1 MIIEFATSDPK
12 EAERRLRTAHPYY
25 QDDVVDYVVQGVKDG
40 IVRVRDPHMYGG
52 NADIVPQLGKDEA
65 DRWEEWCKPLL
76 AMRDRDLDRIPK
88 PIHLGP
94 GEIEYG
100 ARIGIERD
108 EDGNITDEGH
118 IFWRDGAFARK
129 FSVENAL
136 DEDGDGKL
144 WMREIINVQS
154 VDVDETWIEED

>member
-118 IFWRDGAFARK
+118 IFWHDGAFARK

>member
-25 QDDVVDYVVQGVKDG
+25 QDDFVDYVVQGVKDG
-40 IVRVRDPHMYGG
+40 IVRVRDPHMYSGD
-52 NADIVPQLGKDEA
+52 ADIVPQLGKDEA

-76 AMRDRDLDRIPK
+76 AMRDRDLARIPK
-88 PIHLGP
+88 PMHIGYK
-94 GEIEYG
+94 EIEYG

-118 IFWRDGAFARK
+118 IMWSDGAFARK
-129 FSVENAL
+129 FSIKSAFGEGS
-136 DEDGDGKL
+136 DRKL
-144 WMREIINVQS
+144 YSREIINIKS
-154 VDVDETWIEED
+154 VDVDESWLEED

>member
-40 IVRVRDPHMYGG
+40 IVRVRDSHMYGG
-52 NADIVPQLGKDEA
+52 NADLVPQLGKDEA

-76 AMRDRDLDRIPK
+76 AMRDRDLDQIPK

-136 DEDGDGKL
+136 DKDSDGKL
-144 WMREIINVQS
+144 WTREIINIQS
-154 VDVDETWIEED
+154 VDIDETWIEED

>member
-25 QDDVVDYVVQGVKDG
+25 QDDLVDYVVQGVKDG
-40 IVRVRDPHMYGG
+40 IIRVRDPHMYGG

-65 DRWEEWCKPLL
+65 DRWEEWCKPLI

-94 GEIEYG
+94 GEIGYG

-136 DEDGDGKL
+136 DEDSDGKL
-144 WMREIINVQS
+144 WTREIINIQS
-154 VDVDETWIEED
+154 VDIDETWIEED

>member
-25 QDDVVDYVVQGVKDG
+25 QDDLVDYVVQGVKDA
-40 IVRVRDPHMYGG
+40 IIRVRDPHMYGG

-136 DEDGDGKL
+136 DKDSDGKL
-144 WMREIINVQS
+144 WTREIINIQS
-154 VDVDETWIEED
+154 VDIDETWIEED

>member
-1 MIIEFATSDPK
+1 MLIEFATSDPQ

-25 QDDVVDYVVQGVKDG
+25 QDDLVDYVVQGVKDG
-40 IVRVRDPHMYGG
+40 IIRVRDPHMYGG
-52 NADIVPQLGKDEA
+52 NADLAPQLGKDEA

-88 PIHLGP
+88 PIHTGYK
-94 GEIEYG
+94 EIEYG
-100 ARIGIERD
+100 ARIGIKRD

-129 FSVENAL
+129 FSVEAAL

-144 WMREIINVQS
+144 WMREIINIKS
-154 VDVDETWIEED
+154 IDVDETWIKED

>member
-1 MIIEFATSDPK
+1 MTIEFATSDPK

-25 QDDVVDYVVQGVKDG
+25 QDDFVAYVIQGVKDG

-52 NADIVPQLGKDEA
+52 NADAVPQLGKDEA
-65 DRWEEWCKPLL
+65 DKWEEWCKPLL
-76 AMRDRDLDRIPK
+76 AMRDRDLARIPK
-88 PIHLGP
+88 PFHTGP
-94 GEIEYG
+94 REIECG

-118 IFWRDGAFARK
+118 IMWQRGKFARE
-129 FSVENAL
+129 FSIENAL
-136 DEDGDGKL
+136 AEDGDRKL
-144 WMREIINVQS
+144 WTREIINVQS

>member
-136 DEDGDGKL
+136 DKDSDGKL
-144 WMREIINVQS
+144 WTREIINIQS
-154 VDVDETWIEED
+154 VDIDETWIEED

>member
-136 DEDGDGKL
+136 DKDSDGKL
-144 WMREIINVQS
+144 WTREIINIQS
-154 VDVDETWIEED
+154 VGVNETWIKED

>member
-136 DEDGDGKL
+136 DKDSDGKL
-144 WMREIINVQS
+144 WTREIINIKS
-154 VDVDETWIEED
+154 VDIDETWIEEN

>member
-25 QDDVVDYVVQGVKDG
+25 QDDFVDYVVQGVKDG

-52 NADIVPQLGKDEA
+52 DADIVPQLGNDEA
-65 DRWEEWCKPLL
+65 DKWEEWCKPLL
-76 AMRDRDLDRIPK
+76 ALRDRDLARIPK
-88 PIHLGP
+88 PMHIGYK
-94 GEIEYG
+94 EIEYG

-118 IFWRDGAFARK
+118 IMWSDGAFARK
-129 FSVENAL
+129 FSIKSAFGEGS
-136 DEDGDGKL
+136 DRKL
-144 WMREIINVQS
+144 YSREIINIKS
-154 VDVDETWIEED
+154 VDVDESWLEED

>member
-25 QDDVVDYVVQGVKDG
+25 QDDFVDYVVQGVKDG

-52 NADIVPQLGKDEA
+52 DADIVPQLGKDEA

-76 AMRDRDLDRIPK
+76 AMRDRDLARIPK
-88 PIHLGP
+88 PMHIGYK
-94 GEIEYG
+94 EIEYG

-118 IFWRDGAFARK
+118 ILWRDGKFARK
-129 FSVENAL
+129 FSIESAFGEGS
-136 DEDGDGKL
+136 DRKL
-144 WMREIINVQS
+144 YSREIINIKS
-154 VDVDETWIEED
+154 VDVDESWMEED

>member
-25 QDDVVDYVVQGVKDG
+25 QDDLVDYVVQGVKDG

-65 DRWEEWCKPLL
+65 DKWEEWCKTLL
-76 AMRDRDLDRIPK
+76 VMRDRDLDRIPK
-88 PIHLGP
+88 PIHTGYK
-94 GEIEYG
+94 EIEYG
-100 ARIGIERD
+100 ARIGIKRD
-108 EDGNITDEGH
+108 EYGNITDEGH
-118 IFWRDGAFARK
+118 IFWREGAFARK

-144 WMREIINVQS
+144 WMREIINIQS
-154 VDVDETWIEED
+154 VDVDETWLEED

>member
-88 PIHLGP
+88 PIHTGYK
-94 GEIEYG
+94 EIEYG
-100 ARIGIERD
+100 ARIGIKRD
-108 EDGNITDEGH
+108 EDGSITDEGH

-136 DEDGDGKL
+136 DEDSDGKL
-144 WMREIINVQS
+144 WTREIINIQS